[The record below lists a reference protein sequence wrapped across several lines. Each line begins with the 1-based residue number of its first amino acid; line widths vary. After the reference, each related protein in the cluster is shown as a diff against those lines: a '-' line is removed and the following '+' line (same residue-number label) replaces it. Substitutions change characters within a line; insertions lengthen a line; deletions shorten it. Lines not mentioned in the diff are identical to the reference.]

1 MARLTE
7 TEKLKISQL
16 NQKGLSSRQI
26 AKRVF
31 GSATRKSTIND
42 FLKSLNK
49 PEPLNILSKAKILII
64 DIETSP
70 SLGYFWKRWKTNIYQ
85 EQVVSE
91 SHILTYSA
99 KWLGDDNIIFG
110 FLEEKEVKKENDER
124 LVKELY
130 SLLDSA
136 DLVIAHNAYGF
147 DIPFINAR
155 LAYHNMTPPS
165 PYRIIDTLRIARNNF
180 KFPSNALDSLCKYL
194 GIEGKTDNNGFATWR
209 GFLNYDEECVKTMI
223 DYNCNDVIIL
233 ENLYLKL
240 RAFDKSHPNIQV
252 YSEINLNITC
262 PCCGSE
268 DVDKTDKLFYTSV
281 SAFPTFVCLNCGKR
295 FRERRNVLDR
305 ENLIQG
311 I

>member
-7 TEKLKISQL
+7 KEKLKISQL

-31 GSATRKSTIND
+31 GSAMRKSTIND

-91 SHILTYSA
+91 SYILTYSA

-110 FLEEKEVKKENDER
+110 FLEEKEVKKEN
-124 LVKELY
+124 
-130 SLLDSA
+130 
-136 DLVIAHNAYGF
+136 
-147 DIPFINAR
+147 FINAR